1 MRLFI
6 KRCSLKYQVR
16 FMTWQVSHRMK
27 DKPESLVTARKAL
40 IKAKLEQQEAV
51 ELELFKDVVVPDMR
65 EKDKK
70 KGGDKE
76 EKMVKAFS
84 TIKEVQDMFRYE
96 DDYEILDRAII
107 SRPPSFKFVVP
118 SREVVTRLIIR
129 ASYYKKK

>member
-16 FMTWQVSHRMK
+16 FMTWQVNHRMK
-27 DKPESLVTARKAL
+27 DAKDIEARKEL
-40 IKAKLEQQEAV
+40 IREKLEQQESV

-65 EKDKK
+65 DKDKK
-70 KGGDKE
+70 KVGE
-76 EKMVKAFS
+76 EKKTFT
-84 TIKEVQDMFRYE
+84 TIKEIKEMFRYE
-96 DDYEILDRAII
+96 DEYEVLDRAII
-107 SRPPSFKFVVP
+107 SRPPSFRFVVP